1 MNSDQGGE
9 PLQEEAEPGL
19 KARGEAE
26 PGPGAREERGAAEPA
41 SMVSLGLILAII
53 FPFRSMHGEMIN
65 EHLKK
70 ACVEKR
76 ATLRQASS
84 QANPS

>member
-26 PGPGAREERGAAEPA
+26 PGPRALEEVGAAESG
-41 SMVSLGLILAII
+41 SMVSQGLTFNFFNGTTS
-53 FPFRSMHGEMIN
+53 FPSDPQSLHREMNN

-70 ACVEKR
+70 ASVESVSR
-76 ATLRQASS
+76 DT
-84 QANPS
+84 

>member
-26 PGPGAREERGAAEPA
+26 VEAEARPCEEG
-41 SMVSLGLILAII
+41 SMVSQGLVTFNSSNVHPS
-53 FPFRSMHGEMIN
+53 FPFTFKS
-65 EHLKK
+65 
-70 ACVEKR
+70 
-76 ATLRQASS
+76 
-84 QANPS
+84 

>member
-26 PGPGAREERGAAEPA
+26 PGPRAREEVGAAESA
-41 SMVSLGLILAII
+41 GSMVKQGL
-53 FPFRSMHGEMIN
+53 
-65 EHLKK
+65 
-70 ACVEKR
+70 
-76 ATLRQASS
+76 
-84 QANPS
+84 

>member
-26 PGPGAREERGAAEPA
+26 AEPRPRACEEVGAAESG
-41 SMVSLGLILAII
+41 SMVSQGL
-53 FPFRSMHGEMIN
+53 
-65 EHLKK
+65 
-70 ACVEKR
+70 
-76 ATLRQASS
+76 
-84 QANPS
+84 

>member
-26 PGPGAREERGAAEPA
+26 PGPRAREEVGAAESG
-41 SMVSLGLILAII
+41 SMVSQGLTFHFSNIGSSS
-53 FPFRSMHGEMIN
+53 PPTSQPSPRN
-65 EHLKK
+65 D
-70 ACVEKR
+70 KR
-76 ATLRQASS
+76 AFK
-84 QANPS
+84 AN